1 MSEQK
6 VKSNAPWILGII
18 GLALAVPNFVCSVMC
33 SEAAKQ
39 FGESNVAIGIVLTL
53 VLFLLSFFGKAKISL
68 ITGLVM
74 LVGSLY
80 MIYLNITQLQILG
93 LSEGVVFLFAAIFS
107 MTNVKKAK

>member
-1 MSEQK
+1 
-6 VKSNAPWILGII
+6 
-18 GLALAVPNFVCSVMC
+18 
-33 SEAAKQ
+33 
-39 FGESNVAIGIVLTL
+39 
-53 VLFLLSFFGKAKISL
+53 
-68 ITGLVM
+68 M